1 MKTNK
6 TRGRWRS
13 GERGSRGDG
22 GGEGN
27 YRPRRDGA
35 LLEGAG
41 PAKALAQAASAAAA
55 AAAVPV
61 PPKRGLEA
69 LRRRKG
75 LGLGPHRGWFK
86 TDKC

>member
-1 MKTNK
+1 MEK
-6 TRGRWRS
+6 RGEGIERETEA
-13 GERGSRGDG
+13 ERGTTDRG
-22 GGEGN
+22 
-27 YRPRRDGA
+27 RDGA